1 MQSKKRGQI
10 TLFIVLGVV
19 LVIGTSMFFYL
30 RSTIELSPEEQQAR
44 REKAL
49 AEVPTEFMPV
59 IEYVED
65 CIRQTGEDGVVKLGM
80 HGGFLELPLSSFV
93 SISNQPTESDVAP
106 FVKGSSWKIPYYWYL
121 KSSNLCTGTCEF
133 KSVPGSRLFLNER
146 DTTGSSSV
154 SIEEQINDYILAN
167 IDSCLRDFEVFE
179 TQGFDITQDIAKR
192 KVDITILDRN
202 VLLSMEMPVTVKK
215 DGVDKKLKDFFI
227 ELPVDL
233 KGLYELAKSITQL
246 EAEQRF
252 LERNFLSVIVGYSGI
267 DTNKLPP
274 MSAMEI
280 SLKGGEIWVK
290 SEVKKLIEGAL
301 TSHVSL
307 LQVFDTYSYRERFFP
322 GNDLANT
329 LYQQGTLIATD
340 PSYPNLRA
348 GFEYVN
354 WPIFFDLDCDGEL
367 CRPDSIT
374 SNLAAIIGVQRYN
387 FVYDLSYPVKVT
399 LEDPFAFNDRGY
411 TFQFFLESNIRG
423 NQPMPADYNPILFD
437 VPSSDTMLC
446 NENNQNSGEITIG
459 VSDAKD
465 FRVLDGVSLS
475 YACMD
480 ESCIMGETDQLGFF
494 ESKFPVCMG
503 GIVSLLKNG
512 YLGKGYQMDT
522 YLNENNTVSIELEP
536 FRDKEI
542 IIKKKVLEKDSES
555 NWIFSGVSRNLY
567 YNEGIL
573 NEQAVITLT
582 RKGEPGD
589 ESYVVV
595 LEYDHTNSSNNMV
608 RLVPG
613 AYDVSIMLLLFD
625 EDKIKI
631 NESVCEGVK
640 FFGACLGDTSYFSME
655 FNETTPYSSG
665 GLELEV
671 NIDKN
676 NLDSSDEIVFYAV
689 SPDLRAVNEEDRSMD
704 DLGEMGKIRDY
715 SETYAMS
722 LKPLFS

>member
-19 LVIGTSMFFYL
+19 LVIGISMFFYL
-30 RSTIELSPEEQQAR
+30 RSTIELTPEAQQAR

-49 AEVPTEFMPV
+49 AEVPTEFMPIV
-59 IEYVED
+59 EYVEN
-65 CIRQTGEDGVVKLGM
+65 CISQIGEKGVVQLGM
-80 HGGFLELPLSSFV
+80 YGGFLELPSSSFV

-106 FVKGSSWKIPYYWYL
+106 FVKGSSWKVPYYWYL

-133 KSVPGSRLFLNER
+133 KSVPESRLFLNER
-146 DTTGSSSV
+146 DATGSSSV
-154 SIEEQINDYILAN
+154 SIEEQINDYILEN
-167 IDSCLRDFEVFE
+167 IDSCLKDFEVFE
-179 TQGFDITQDIAKR
+179 AQGFDITQDIAKR
-192 KVDITILDRN
+192 KIDTTILDRN
-202 VLLSMEMPVTVKK
+202 VLLSMEMPVIVEK
-215 DGVDKKLKDFFI
+215 DGVDKKLNDFFI

-274 MSAMEI
+274 MSATEI
-280 SLKGGEIWVK
+280 SPKGGEMWIK

-301 TSHVSL
+301 NSHVSL
-307 LQVFDTYSYRERFFP
+307 LQVFDTYNYRERFFP

-329 LYQQGTLIATD
+329 LYQQGTLIATE

-374 SNLAAIIGVQRYN
+374 SNLAAIIGVQKYN

-423 NQPMPADYNPILFD
+423 NQPMPADYDPILFD
-437 VPSSDTMLC
+437 FPDSDTMLC
-446 NENNQNSGEITIG
+446 NENNKNSGEITIG
-459 VSDAKD
+459 VSDSESLAI
-465 FRVLDGVSLS
+465 LDGVSLS

-480 ESCIMGETDQLGFF
+480 ESCIMGETSSLGVF
-494 ESKFPVCMG
+494 ESKFPVCIG
-503 GIVSLLKNG
+503 GVVSLLKVG

-522 YLNENNTVSIELEP
+522 YLDESSTVNIELEP
-536 FRDKEI
+536 FREKEI
-542 IIKKKVLEKDSES
+542 IIKKKVLQKDSES
-555 NWIFSGVSRNLY
+555 NWIFSGVSRSLY

-573 NEQAVITLT
+573 NEQAIITLT

-589 ESYVVV
+589 ESYATV

-608 RLVPG
+608 RLIPG
-613 AYDVSIMLLLFD
+613 TYDASIILLLFD
-625 EDKIKI
+625 SDKIKI
-631 NESVCEGVK
+631 NESVCGGVEA
-640 FFGACLGDTSYFSME
+640 FGICFGDTSYLSME

-671 NIDKN
+671 DISKSD
-676 NLDSSDEIVFYAV
+676 LDSSDEIVFYAV

-704 DLGEMGKIRDY
+704 DVGEMGRIREY
-715 SETYAMS
+715 SETYATS